1 MKKFLKN
8 LWEAIVE
15 TRNAAAEAR
24 LKHVGK

>member
-8 LWEAIVE
+8 LWESIVE
-15 TRNAAAEAR
+15 IRLAAAEAR